1 MDIVVK
7 DVHIG
12 SVYSALRTKML
23 ILGYFVD
30 KDMFICIDKYS
41 KYILYMKR
49 CYLESRILEDKIYFV
64 KSTDWILPLGTIF
77 YKDTFENEEFFEDI
91 DKYAVEIT
99 NENLDRI
106 NFIRS
111 EINNKNS
118 FFATNSIYG
127 TTMADWFGINKKDT
141 FIGIL
146 PYVEN
151 KIIFYSPLAFLTLGI
166 QKTKIFGYF
175 EDSVYDFNF
184 RKYILGGKSKFCK
197 AIQPYLN
204 PRV

>member
-7 DVHIG
+7 DIHIG
-12 SVYSALRTKML
+12 STYSALKTEMI

-30 KDMFICIDKYS
+30 KDMFICIDKYD
-41 KYILYMKR
+41 KYISYMKK
-49 CYLESRILEDKIYFV
+49 CYLKSRILEDKIYFV

-111 EINNKNS
+111 EINDKNS
-118 FFATNSIYG
+118 FFAINSIYE
-127 TTMADWFGINKKDT
+127 TARANWFEINKKDT

-151 KIIFYSPLAFLTLGI
+151 NIIFYSPLAFLTKCI
-166 QKTKIFGYF
+166 QETKILGYF

-184 RKYILGGKSKFCK
+184 RKYILGGKSKFCQV
-197 AIQPYLN
+197 IQPYLN